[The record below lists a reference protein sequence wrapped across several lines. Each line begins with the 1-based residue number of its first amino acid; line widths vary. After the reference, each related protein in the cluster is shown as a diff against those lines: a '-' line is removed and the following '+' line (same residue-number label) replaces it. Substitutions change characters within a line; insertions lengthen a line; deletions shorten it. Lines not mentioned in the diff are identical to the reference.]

1 MRSLCEKMICIVNEK
16 SNANQK
22 KSILLGFIC
31 FLTIVASFLLANQGA
46 FVNDEE
52 TYLLMARNF
61 AESGGLAIWSGY
73 QEYP

>member
-1 MRSLCEKMICIVNEK
+1 MRSFCEKITCVVK
-16 SNANQK
+16 RKQSANQK

-31 FLTIVASFLLANQGA
+31 FLTIVAPSLFAIQGT
-46 FVNDEE
+46 FVDDEQ
-52 TYLLMARNF
+52 TYVRMARNF